1 MNGSLVMDHS
11 VANQLLAQSKLSI
24 RQANQDDLAQ
34 IITIEQLT
42 SAHPWSHKQFTD
54 CVEQTCVLINDTKLI
69 GFSVIALIED
79 QAELHSIAINPDS
92 QGRGY
97 GSLFLEALITALP
110 AKIVQFFLEV
120 RVSNYRAIRLY
131 HQMGFSK
138 ISERNDYYPNGLGRE
153 DAVIMARECN
163 Q

>member
-34 IITIEQLT
+34 IITIEELT

-54 CVEQTCVLINDTKLI
+54 CVGQTCVLIHDTKLI

-92 QGRGY
+92 QGQGY
-97 GSLFLEALITALP
+97 GSLFLEALIAALP
-110 AKIVQFFLEV
+110 AKIAQFFLEV

-131 HQMGFSK
+131 HQMGFS
-138 ISERNDYYPNGLGRE
+138 IIAERNDYYPNGLGRE
-153 DAVIMARECN
+153 DAVIMARKCN

>member
-1 MNGSLVMDHS
+1 MNGSLVMDYS
-11 VANQLLAQSKLSI
+11 VANQLLAQSKLTI
-24 RQANQDDLAQ
+24 RHANQDDLAQ

-97 GSLFLEALITALP
+97 GSLF
-110 AKIVQFFLEV
+110 
-120 RVSNYRAIRLY
+120 
-131 HQMGFSK
+131 
-138 ISERNDYYPNGLGRE
+138 
-153 DAVIMARECN
+153 
-163 Q
+163 